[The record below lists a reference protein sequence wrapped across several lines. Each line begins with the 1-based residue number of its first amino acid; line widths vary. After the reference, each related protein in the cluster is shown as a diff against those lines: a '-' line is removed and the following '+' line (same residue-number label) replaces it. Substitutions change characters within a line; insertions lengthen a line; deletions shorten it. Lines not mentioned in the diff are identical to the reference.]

1 MNLCTIFVYRNV
13 KYTFKISLRLHKK
26 TRSRIYIVF
35 QTPSLQALYK
45 YDQSYP
51 RNIHKYLHTF
61 SIIITISYILQK
73 KEQILLVLLFFL

>member
-1 MNLCTIFVYRNV
+1 M
-13 KYTFKISLRLHKK
+13 
-26 TRSRIYIVF
+26 VF
-35 QTPSLQALYK
+35 QTPSLQTLYK